1 MCITHTP
8 ISPAFFYAVRGC
20 GKHHSHSIV
29 IDTKLCFKGVKFMHH
44 ALWQSVL
51 GEIELSVSHAT
62 FTTWFK
68 NTELVDQ
75 NESEVVISVPNI
87 FAKKQFEVKFNDQV
101 KNVLAKNG
109 VKPKQI
115 TYTITTTGKK
125 TRISRETTTPSQ
137 AAADNLLPTRQS
149 VNEQP
154 TTVAGIN
161 PRYTFDNFI
170 VGSSNDLAYTA
181 SQAVAAN
188 PGVKYNPIYLYGG
201 VGLGKTHLMQAIGNE
216 IMKSKPDSRVLYI
229 SVETFVNEFL
239 DHIRF
244 KKKGFSE
251 KYRNVDVLIVDDM
264 QFIAGKEK
272 TQEEFFHTFNH
283 LHQNNKQ
290 IIISSDKP
298 PKSIPTLTERLR
310 SRFEMGMTIDV
321 QMPDFETRCAI
332 LKAKASLSGVEL
344 NQETVEY
351 LANNIK
357 TNVRELEGALNQLL
371 AYAEMRGIDPDIST
385 AEGLIGSVRHSRP
398 QHITSKQVIEKTA
411 KHFQLPIDD
420 ICGSKRDKHI
430 VVPRQ
435 IAMYLLRSELHLS
448 FPKIAAELGRKDHTT
463 AIHSVEKIEKA
474 IKLEFFIREQV
485 SSIREKLYA

>member
-1 MCITHTP
+1 MR
-8 ISPAFFYAVRGC
+8 YEG
-20 GKHHSHSIV
+20 V
-29 IDTKLCFKGVKFMHH
+29 INMHH

-68 NTELVDQ
+68 NTELLDQ
-75 NESEVVISVPNI
+75 NDAGIVISVPNI
-87 FAKKQFEVKFNDQV
+87 FAKKQFEVKFNDQI
-101 KNVLAKNG
+101 KSVLAKNG
-109 VKPKQI
+109 ITPKQI
-115 TYTITTTGKK
+115 TYTINTAGKR
-125 TRISRETTTPSQ
+125 TRVNRETTVNH
-137 AAADNLLPTRQS
+137 AADSAVDELLSNGPAHPSITPA
-149 VNEQP
+149 V
-154 TTVAGIN
+154 VGGLN

-216 IMKSKPDSRVLYI
+216 VVKNNPNTKVLYI
-229 SVETFVNEFL
+229 SSETFVNEFL

-244 KKKGFSE
+244 KKKGFSD

-310 SRFEMGMTIDV
+310 SRFEMGMAIDV

-332 LKAKASLSGVEL
+332 LTAKASMSGITLS
-344 NQETVEY
+344 QETVEY
-351 LANNIK
+351 LATNIK
-357 TNVRELEGALNQLL
+357 TNIRELEGALNQLL

-385 AEGLIGSVRHSRP
+385 AEGLLGSVRHSRP
-398 QHITSKQVIEKTA
+398 QHITSKQIIDRTA
-411 KHFQLPIDD
+411 KHFQIKVDE
-420 ICGSKRDKHI
+420 ICSAKRDKHI

-435 IAMYLLRSELHLS
+435 VAMYLLRSELHLS
-448 FPKIAAELGRKDHTT
+448 FPKIAGELGRKDHTT

-474 IKLEFFIREQV
+474 IKLDFYIREQV

>member
-1 MCITHTP
+1 M
-8 ISPAFFYAVRGC
+8 
-20 GKHHSHSIV
+20 
-29 IDTKLCFKGVKFMHH
+29 DH

-75 NESEVVISVPNI
+75 NDDGVVISVPNI
-87 FAKKQFEVKFNDQV
+87 FAKKQFEVKFDSQI
-101 KNVLAKNG
+101 KAVLEKNG
-109 VKPKQI
+109 VTPKKI
-115 TYTITTTGKK
+115 TYTITTTGKR
-125 TRISRETTTPSQ
+125 TRVNREVTVTPETNSRDID
-137 AAADNLLPTRQS
+137 ALLPQS
-149 VNEQP
+149 TPGFQP
-154 TTVAGIN
+154 TVPATQGGLN

-216 IMKSKPDSRVLYI
+216 ITKTQPGTRVLYI
-229 SVETFVNEFL
+229 SSETFVNEFL
-239 DHIRF
+239 EHIRF

-332 LKAKASLSGVEL
+332 LSAKAALSGVTL
-344 NQETVEY
+344 GQDTVEY
-351 LANNIK
+351 LATNIK
-357 TNVRELEGALNQLL
+357 TNIRELEGALNQLL
-371 AYAEMRGIDPDIST
+371 AYAEMRGISPDVTT
-385 AEGLIGSVRHSRP
+385 AEGLLGNVRHSRP
-398 QHITSKQVIEKTA
+398 QHITSKQIIDRTA
-411 KHFQLPIDD
+411 KHFQIKVEE
-420 ICGSKRDKHI
+420 ICSAKRDKHI

-448 FPKIAAELGRKDHTT
+448 FPKIAGELGRKDHTT

-474 IKLEFFIREQV
+474 IKLDFLIREQV
-485 SSIREKLYA
+485 ASIRENLYA

>member
-1 MCITHTP
+1 M
-8 ISPAFFYAVRGC
+8 Y
-20 GKHHSHSIV
+20 
-29 IDTKLCFKGVKFMHH
+29 H

-51 GEIELSVSHAT
+51 GEIELTVPHAT

-75 NESEVVISVPNI
+75 NDAGVVISVANI
-87 FAKKQFEVKFNDQV
+87 FAKKQFEVKFDDQI
-101 KNVLAKNG
+101 KSILSKQGIN
-109 VKPKQI
+109 PKQI
-115 TYTITTTGKK
+115 SYIVSTSNKN
-125 TRISRETTTPSQ
+125 TRSNRETTINSSSQ
-137 AAADNLLPTRQS
+137 VTADDLISTSPRYQS
-149 VNEQP
+149 QP
-154 TTVAGIN
+154 VTASVGGLN

-181 SQAVAAN
+181 SRAVAAN
-188 PGVKYNPIYLYGG
+188 PGIKYNPIYLYGG

-216 IMKSKPDSRVLYI
+216 IIKNDPKMRVLYI
-229 SVETFVNEFL
+229 SSETFVNEFL
-239 DHIRF
+239 EYIRF

-251 KYRNVDVLIVDDM
+251 KYRNVDVLIIDDM

-290 IIISSDKP
+290 IIICSDKP

-310 SRFEMGMTIDV
+310 SRFEMGMAIDI

-332 LKAKASLSGVEL
+332 LNIKASLSGVTL
-344 NQETVEY
+344 RKDTIEY
-351 LANNIK
+351 LATNIK
-357 TNVRELEGALNQLL
+357 TNIRELEGALNRLL
-371 AYAEMRGIDPDIST
+371 AYAEMRGVEPDIST
-385 AEGLIGSVRHSRP
+385 AEGLLGNIRQSRP
-398 QHITSKQVIEKTA
+398 QHLSSKQIIDRTA
-411 KHFQLPIDD
+411 KHFQLDVSE
-420 ICGSKRDKHI
+420 ICSEKRDKYI

-448 FPKIAAELGRKDHTT
+448 FPKIANELGRKDHTT
-463 AIHSVEKIEKA
+463 AIHSIEKIEKA
-474 IKLEFFIREQV
+474 IKLDFLIREQV

>member
-1 MCITHTP
+1 MVIKCV
-8 ISPAFFYAVRGC
+8 FKK
-20 GKHHSHSIV
+20 GK
-29 IDTKLCFKGVKFMHH
+29 KYMHH

-75 NESEVVISVPNI
+75 NDSGVVISVPNI
-87 FAKKQFEVKFNDQV
+87 FAKKQFEVKFNNQV
-101 KNVLAKNG
+101 KNVLIKNG
-109 VKPKQI
+109 VDPKQI
-115 TYTITTTGKK
+115 TYIINTTGKR
-125 TRISRETTTPSQ
+125 TRLNRETTVSTPSQ
-137 AAADNLLPTRQS
+137 HAIEAIMPSNSLAS
-149 VNEQP
+149 
-154 TTVAGIN
+154 TVTGGLN

-188 PGVKYNPIYLYGG
+188 PGVKYNPIFLYGG

-216 IMKSKPDSRVLYI
+216 ISKNDPKSKILYI
-229 SVETFVNEFL
+229 SSETFVKEFL
-239 DHIRF
+239 EHIRF

-251 KYRNVDVLIVDDM
+251 KYRNVDVLIIDDM

-310 SRFEMGMTIDV
+310 SRFEMGMSIDI

-332 LKAKASLSGVEL
+332 LNIKASLSGVTL
-344 NQETVEY
+344 KQETVEY
-351 LANNIK
+351 LATNIK

-371 AYAEMRGIDPDIST
+371 AYAEMRGVEPDVST
-385 AEGLIGSVRHSRP
+385 AEGLLGNIRHSRP
-398 QHITSKQVIEKTA
+398 QHISSKQIIDKTA
-411 KHFQLPIDD
+411 KHFQIEVSE
-420 ICGSKRDKHI
+420 ICSSKRDKYI

-448 FPKIAAELGRKDHTT
+448 FPKIASELGRKDHTT

-474 IKLEFFIREQV
+474 IKLDFVIREQV

>member
-1 MCITHTP
+1 
-8 ISPAFFYAVRGC
+8 
-20 GKHHSHSIV
+20 
-29 IDTKLCFKGVKFMHH
+29 MHH

-51 GEIELSVSHAT
+51 GEIELTVSHAT

-68 NTELVDQ
+68 NTEMLDQ
-75 NESEVVISVPNI
+75 SESGVTIAVPNI
-87 FAKKQFEVKFNDQV
+87 FAKKQFEVKFNQQV
-101 KNVLAKNG
+101 KDVLVKNG
-109 VKPKQI
+109 INPKKI
-115 TYTITTTGKK
+115 TYTIK
-125 TRISRETTTPSQ
+125 TNNKTARTNRESTMRVDSLVASDSTLPLESKIKPLS
-137 AAADNLLPTRQS
+137 ASIGNL
-149 VNEQP
+149 
-154 TTVAGIN
+154 N

-181 SQAVAAN
+181 SQAVAAQ
-188 PGVKYNPIYLYGG
+188 PGTKYNPLYIYGG
-201 VGLGKTHLMQAIGNE
+201 VGLGKTHLIQSIGNE
-216 IMKSKPDSRVLYI
+216 IIKNNPKARVLYI
-229 SVETFVNEFL
+229 SSETFVSEFL
-239 DHIRF
+239 EHIRF

-310 SRFEMGMTIDV
+310 SRFEMGMAIDI

-332 LKAKASLSGVEL
+332 LNIKASQSGITL

-351 LANNIK
+351 LATNIK
-357 TNVRELEGALNQLL
+357 TNIRELEGALNQLL
-371 AYAEMRGIDPDIST
+371 AYTEMRGIEPDIST
-385 AEGLIGSVRHSRP
+385 AEGLLGNIHHSRP
-398 QHITSKQVIEKTA
+398 QHVSSKQIIDKTA
-411 KHFQLPIDD
+411 KHFQLSVDE
-420 ICGSKRDKHI
+420 ICGSKRDKYI

-448 FPKIAAELGRKDHTT
+448 FPKIANELGRKDHTT
-463 AIHSVEKIEKA
+463 AIHSIEKIEKA
-474 IKLEFFIREQV
+474 IKLDYLTREQV
-485 SSIREKLYA
+485 ASIREKLYA

>member
-1 MCITHTP
+1 M
-8 ISPAFFYAVRGC
+8 
-20 GKHHSHSIV
+20 
-29 IDTKLCFKGVKFMHH
+29 LH

-75 NESEVVISVPNI
+75 NDAGIVI

-101 KNVLAKNG
+101 KTVLIKNG
-109 VKPKQI
+109 INPKQI
-115 TYTITTTGKK
+115 SYIINTTGKH
-125 TRISRETTTPSQ
+125 TRLNRETTVDIDNSLTPTADELITNQSRSLLTS
-137 AAADNLLPTRQS
+137 AAT
-149 VNEQP
+149 
-154 TTVAGIN
+154 AGGLN

-181 SQAVAAN
+181 SRAVAAN

-216 IMKSKPDSRVLYI
+216 ITKNDPKMRVLYI
-229 SVETFVNEFL
+229 SSETFVNEFL
-239 DHIRF
+239 EHIRF

-310 SRFEMGMTIDV
+310 SRFEMGMAIDI

-332 LKAKASLSGVEL
+332 LNIKASMSGVTL
-344 NQETVEY
+344 KQDTIEY
-351 LANNIK
+351 LATNIK
-357 TNVRELEGALNQLL
+357 TNIRELEGALNQLL
-371 AYAEMRGIDPDIST
+371 AYAEMRGIEPDIST
-385 AEGLIGSVRHSRP
+385 AEGLISNIRHSRP
-398 QHITSKQVIEKTA
+398 QHISSKQIIDRTA
-411 KHFQLPIDD
+411 KHFQIEISE
-420 ICGSKRDKHI
+420 ICGDKRDKYI

-448 FPKIAAELGRKDHTT
+448 FPKIAGELGRKDHTT

-474 IKLEFFIREQV
+474 IKLDYLIREQV
-485 SSIREKLYA
+485 ASIREKLYA